1 MAVAVELFFALVSLL
16 LGAAALRGS
25 IGAWRLQSHPVDY
38 AMRILACL
46 WMLLLLITV
55 AQLFLAGYW
64 VIDSSPIEVI
74 TDIVYAIL
82 LGAVAFFLVT
92 TSGGVRPW
100 VLFVVALQVL
110 GEIVAAVWLNFG
122 EASTPIAFW
131 MWTALN
137 LTGAAAVTGS
147 VIRQVRHTHSRRSW
161 LALAACAMGI
171 GLWLYQ
177 AAVPDK
183 SHSALPV
190 ASHLYALFLFVIWK
204 LVSLSP
210 DADRALASAGTL
222 PVGTSAFQSLNSV
235 SSDDD
240 FVALALRVERQ
251 RISYELHD
259 NIGSQLVSVLFSM
272 QAAEQPQKRMVM
284 LSLEQCLADLK
295 MTVDALDSFTEN
307 VTQALGRLR
316 YRVQPALDRQRTQ
329 MRWDVEISAEL
340 EAVHGVYAQQV
351 LRIAQESISN
361 VMRHA
366 KASSV
371 RVTCRFEREF
381 SHLLLEVS
389 DNGAGMAPGKNKRS
403 AGRGIDGMKRRAAAI
418 GGFLRISNP
427 SGGGTCVRLTLPLAH
442 VKLWPESALP
452 VEVKETAV

>member
-1 MAVAVELFFALVSLL
+1 MVIAVELFFAVASLL
-16 LGAAALRGS
+16 LGAAALKGS
-25 IGAWRLQSHPVDY
+25 VGAWRLESHPIDY
-38 AMRILACL
+38 AMRVLACL
-46 WMLLLLITV
+46 WMLYVFSTV
-55 AQLFLAGYW
+55 AQLVSASFWAVAL
-64 VIDSSPIEVI
+64 SPVEST
-74 TDIVYAIL
+74 TDVVYAL
-82 LGAVAFFLVT
+82 LFGAVAFFLVT

-100 VLFVVALQVL
+100 VLFIVVLQVL
-110 GEIVAAVWLNFG
+110 GALVAAVWLNFG
-122 EASTPIAFW
+122 KTSTPIAFW
-131 MWTALN
+131 MWTVLN
-137 LTGAAAVTGS
+137 ITGAVAVTGS

-171 GLWLYQ
+171 CLWLYQ
-177 AAVPDK
+177 AAIPD
-183 SHSALPV
+183 STHIGLPV
-190 ASHLYALFLFVIWK
+190 SSHLYALFIFVIWK

-210 DADRALASAGTL
+210 DADGALVSPGTL
-222 PVGTSAFQSLNSV
+222 PTGTSAFQSFNNV

-240 FVALALRVERQ
+240 FVALALRAERQ

-272 QAAEQPQKRMVM
+272 QAAEQPKKRLVM

-366 KASSV
+366 RARSV
-371 RVTCRFEREF
+371 SVTCRFEREF

-389 DNGAGMAPGKNKRS
+389 DNGVGIVPGKNRRP
-403 AGRGIDGMKRRAAAI
+403 AGRGIEGMKRRAAAV
-418 GGFLRISNP
+418 GGFLKITNP
-427 SGGGTCVRLTLPLAH
+427 SGGGTCVRLTLPLPFA
-442 VKLWPESALP
+442 KPRSASGEPPEILS
-452 VEVKETAV
+452 TAV